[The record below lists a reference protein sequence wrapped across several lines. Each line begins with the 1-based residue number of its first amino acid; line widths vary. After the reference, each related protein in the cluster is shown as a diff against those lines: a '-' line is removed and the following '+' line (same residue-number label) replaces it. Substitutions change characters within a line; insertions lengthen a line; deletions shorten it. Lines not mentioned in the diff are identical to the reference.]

1 MNAASRKYSQP
12 TLWDMS
18 NATSSQGLGDGL
30 KLFDSQDGR
39 PAAEYGQD
47 PAHVNHS
54 AQRANGKARKTKDT
68 SGQSGLISSRS
79 VSQKSCLESKSHLSK
94 SLETTSPHEKT
105 CKGCLTSK
113 TLSEFSANKDGK
125 CRNYC
130 RECSNTKRS
139 EKRKNEYLEMRTTK
153 RGHVLVAAA
162 KYRAGKMG
170 IPFDLCEK
178 DIQSRIEAGRCE
190 LTGMEFD
197 LLAPKAWNTPSLDQ
211 IKPGAGYTRDNVR
224 VILYAMNVMSH
235 TWGPNKVAEIAMALM
250 EKRKERSND
259 LSDRIGMQLQKT
271 LPTGSLEYEL
281 TWIRRVT
288 PSGRVYWQH
297 RASGHRTSGSDCTG
311 WPTPQT
317 VDGAKTGMGL
327 NRGNGKIRAR
337 NTPQSLTAL
346 AGWPT
351 PAANEFEPTDIQRML
366 ERREALKSTG
376 VNGNGFGMTLSM
388 LTGWVS
394 PSCRDWKDTGTN
406 PDGSLRV
413 RLDQLPRQAQLAG
426 WSTPRAQDNDQGNH
440 DAIAKAGS
448 SWLGQNRGATVS
460 TQAQLTTGVTST
472 SSPAEMEK
480 RGVLNPEFV
489 AWLMGY
495 SQDWLK
501 CAPSTAKGKKK
512 CTSAA
517 V

>member
-1 MNAASRKYSQP
+1 
-12 TLWDMS
+12 
-18 NATSSQGLGDGL
+18 
-30 KLFDSQDGR
+30 
-39 PAAEYGQD
+39 
-47 PAHVNHS
+47 
-54 AQRANGKARKTKDT
+54 
-68 SGQSGLISSRS
+68 
-79 VSQKSCLESKSHLSK
+79 
-94 SLETTSPHEKT
+94 LETTSPHEKT

-311 WPTPQT
+311 WQSPVAGDAKGVAYRRDGGQKGKERLTNLGLVAGWPTPQT
-317 VDGAKTGMGL
+317 VDGEKTGMST
-327 NRGNGKIRAR
+327 NRGDGQHRSR
-337 NTPQSLTAL
+337 TTPQSITAL
-346 AGWPT
+346 AGWP
-351 PAANEFEPTDIQRML
+351 
-366 ERREALKSTG
+366 
-376 VNGNGFGMTLSM
+376 
-388 LTGWVS
+388 
-394 PSCRDWKDTGTN
+394 
-406 PDGSLRV
+406 
-413 RLDQLPRQAQLAG
+413 
-426 WSTPRAQDNDQGNH
+426 TPRAQDNDQGNQEE
-440 DAIAKAGS
+440 IANAGS

-460 TQAQLTTGVTST
+460 TMAQLAGWPTASATDGERGGEKTENMTGTSLQQVAALSGWSTPRMTVRGPESKETRKARGAGGASLEDQVAGWATPRVTTNGGHGNQDRAKDARLEDQAQLSGWDSPTVADADKTTARSKQGIPRQLPSGSTST
-472 SSPAEMEK
+472 SSPAETEK